1 MVEAARPQR
10 APART
15 PPRKQPVP
23 PPPPSHGPA
32 RVLVKLV
39 TGAPIEM
46 YVTMPDLD
54 VRPPDVIQ
62 CFLDKL
68 ARTRFEGCRRTLD
81 AQHLALIDCR
91 GDALAVSRGLRES
104 RVKTGDALLLLP
116 SVRRLKA
123 LIDATDAV
131 ERDVCWVRLQDAT
144 WRRGSVE
151 VWPDTGPVFV
161 RWSDPAPTEPEVAQ
175 VQIQRIRR
183 DRPNAML
190 APPPELRVCTPSK
203 ALQRDGSLRV
213 KVSWR
218 LGAPDEAL
226 GVWLKVSAQDTERA
240 RPPQLLASFAQA
252 LCKKR
257 PRLKWRVR
265 AECLQLFCVDGTPL
279 SDDVP
284 LVKSMTGD
292 ELLAL
297 PRLSCLTEARS
308 DPSSLPRGWLV
319 DDGGALA
326 SCRLCS
332 GAERKDTVMV
342 RTDQR
347 VAGAARYRQVKRS
360 QVLLVD
366 DLARN
371 LFATAQS
378 RSRDDDESRK
388 VLAAVC
394 RKEQARDA
402 RDKSI
407 LKAVLPE
414 FRRNGELI
422 VKPPDLKL
430 GSFVD
435 CVFPHRRLGISLALV
450 RDAKSGNRYVGLDA
464 VKASCPPRVAV
475 ALRRGDLLVKV
486 DGGAVDASDEG
497 YEQLVARLRCGS
509 RPVCLKFWKRSDV
522 EEVVEAVPV
531 SIRAPATPSM
541 KMRADELSPS
551 TEVEEAE
558 ACVDLDGD
566 HVDLDHV
573 DPGPPPTSPSTVDLD
588 DHALDDHALSRE
600 TPTVLI

>member
-1 MVEAARPQR
+1 MIEAARPQR
-10 APART
+10 APPLT

-23 PPPPSHGPA
+23 PPPPSNGPA

-46 YVTMPDLD
+46 YITMPDLE

-68 ARTRFEGCRRTLD
+68 TKTRFEGCRRTLD
-81 AQHLALIDCR
+81 ARHLALVDR
-91 GDALAVSRGLRES
+91 NGDALAVSRSLHEAH
-104 RVKTGDALLLLP
+104 VKTGDALLLLP

-123 LIDATDAV
+123 LIETDVV
-131 ERDVCWVRLQDAT
+131 EKDICWVRLQDAT

-151 VWPDTGPVFV
+151 VWPKEGPVFV
-161 RWSDPAPTEPEVAQ
+161 RWSDASPTEPEVAQ
-175 VQIQRIRR
+175 VQLQRIRR

-190 APPPELRVCTPSK
+190 APPPELRVRTPSK

-226 GVWLKVSAQDTERA
+226 GVWLKISAQDADRA
-240 RPPQLLASFAQA
+240 RPPQLLTSFAQA

-265 AECLQLFCVDGTPL
+265 AECLQFFCVDGTPL

-284 LVKSMTGD
+284 LVQAMTGD

-297 PRLSCLTEARS
+297 PRLSCLTEPKS
-308 DPSSLPRGWLV
+308 DPSSSPRGWLV
-319 DDGGALA
+319 DHDGALA
-326 SCRLCS
+326 SCRLCTE
-332 GAERKDTVMV
+332 GKDTVLV
-342 RTDQR
+342 RTDRR

-366 DLARN
+366 DLARK

-388 VLAAVC
+388 VLNAVC

-414 FRRNGELI
+414 FRRNGELMI
-422 VKPPDLKL
+422 TPPDLKL

-435 CVFPHRRLGISLALV
+435 CVFPHRCLGISLALV

-486 DGGAVDASDEG
+486 DGGAVDASDAG
-497 YEQLVARLRCGS
+497 YEQLVARLRCGA

-522 EEVVEAVPV
+522 EEVVAAVPL